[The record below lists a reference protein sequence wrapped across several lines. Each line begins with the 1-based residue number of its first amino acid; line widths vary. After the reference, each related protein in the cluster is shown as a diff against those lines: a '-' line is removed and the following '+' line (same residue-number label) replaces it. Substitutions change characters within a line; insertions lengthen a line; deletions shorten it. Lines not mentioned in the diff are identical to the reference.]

1 MCWCDTREKAL
12 EVESLIVRP
21 DDEKTMNVVAGG
33 AGGNSVSS
41 SSERVVSDGLTEV
54 ERNIMDC
61 FSDMRGTYDERHLF
75 EIVKRDFRLTHAF
88 SKQRDFSVVLKN
100 IAQKNPE
107 ILLRDGSKS
116 WSLK

>member
-33 AGGNSVSS
+33 AGGNSVST

-54 ERNIMDC
+54 ERNVMDC

-75 EIVKRDFRLTHAF
+75 EIVKRDFRLTRAF
-88 SKQRDFSVVLKN
+88 PRQSDFSAVLKN
-100 IAQKNPE
+100 IA
-107 ILLRDGSKS
+107 
-116 WSLK
+116 